1 MKLFRAGPLLTIIGG
16 LVSVFLMLPLLSVIP
31 ISFTSKR
38 YLSLPNGNWSLKQY
52 TNLFTDPIWA
62 DAILVS
68 IKVGLV
74 AASLATILALVFT
87 LGIWMTRPKFAGTM
101 IGVALL
107 PMMAPPV
114 VSALTLYFF
123 LKDLSDVNSLVG
135 YDTWLGVALAH
146 TVMVVP
152 YAVVII
158 FVALSSFDRKIDMA
172 ARSMGAS
179 VFTRMSQ
186 VIIPNIKFGIAGA
199 FLLSF
204 VLSWDEIGV
213 TLFVSSVNAIT
224 LPRRMWMGLRDNVDP
239 TVAALS
245 VVIITIVSI
254 LIILRALHTNF
265 GNRNTQ

>member
-1 MKLFRAGPLLTIIGG
+1 MKMFRTGPVLTAIGAV
-16 LVSVFLMLPLLSVIP
+16 VSVFLMLPLLAVVP

-38 YLSLPNGNWSLKQY
+38 FLSMPNGNWSSKHY
-52 TNLFTDPIWA
+52 TNLITDPIWLES
-62 DAILVS
+62 ILVS
-68 IKVGLV
+68 LKVGLV
-74 AASLATILALVFT
+74 AAALSTTLALLFA
-87 LGIWMTRPKFAGTM
+87 LGIWMTRPRFSGTM

-123 LKDLSDVNSLVG
+123 LKDLSDINSLVG

-146 TVMVVP
+146 TVMVAP

-158 FVALSSFDRKIDMA
+158 FVSLSAFDRKIDMA

-179 VFTRMSQ
+179 VYTRMTQ
-186 VIIPNIKFGIAGA
+186 VVIPNIKFGIAGA

-245 VVIITIVSI
+245 VVILTIVSI

-265 GNRNTQ
+265 GKRNT